1 MIIQIYERLKSL
13 GFDDFGTLYIGY
25 MGIPEYGCL
34 TNTDVVNYVSEFL
47 EKDQSLDIKI
57 NDVLVE
63 LLLIERQK
71 PRNEVT
77 ILLEK
82 IVQIL
87 EINLS
92 KSVRKWL
99 LVCLSF
105 LLANLN
111 SDPVYGLLELSNF
124 WIEWGQPDDSP
135 HCIQGVSN
143 EISAVNYYTAE
154 NYELIIQKNWNWLNQ
169 EIEKYKRT

>member
-1 MIIQIYERLKSL
+1 MIIQIYERLKHL
-13 GFDDFGTLYIGY
+13 GFDNFGTLYIGY

-34 TNTDVVNYVSEFL
+34 TNTDVINY
-47 EKDQSLDIKI
+47 
-57 NDVLVE
+57 
-63 LLLIERQK
+63 
-71 PRNEVT
+71 VT

-99 LVCLSF
+99 LVYLSF

-135 HCIQGVSN
+135 HCIQGVRN
-143 EISAVNYYTAE
+143 EISAASYYTTE

-169 EIEKYKRT
+169 EIEKYKGT